1 MIHEEE
7 TNAMTAK
14 ETDPNGS
21 EPDAYEPPELVK
33 YGDMEDL
40 TSGIG
45 TGESDGLTGSQLM

>member
-1 MIHEEE
+1 MIHEGE
-7 TNAMTAK
+7 TNTMTAK

-40 TSGIG
+40 TGDLG
-45 TGESDGLTGSQLM
+45 TGESDGMTGSQLG